1 MHQNGIHKPMCANCL
16 ILLCAPL
23 PETPR
28 EVHVNL
34 NVRAHCL
41 QTELFYVL
49 PSKYSC
55 TSLNVFRW

>member
-1 MHQNGIHKPMCANCL
+1 MCANCL